1 MFFKGFVGAGSCY
14 IIKIYRVHKMKA
26 VSEYMVTTYLR
37 SIRIF
42 VERTNVFV
50 DELYNLIIAYFIEG
64 CCSILSCY
72 VYVGLTYVIS
82 DQDNI

>member
-1 MFFKGFVGAGSCY
+1 
-14 IIKIYRVHKMKA
+14 MKA

-50 DELYNLIIAYFIEG
+50 DESITLLLLI
-64 CCSILSCY
+64 L
-72 VYVGLTYVIS
+72 
-82 DQDNI
+82 